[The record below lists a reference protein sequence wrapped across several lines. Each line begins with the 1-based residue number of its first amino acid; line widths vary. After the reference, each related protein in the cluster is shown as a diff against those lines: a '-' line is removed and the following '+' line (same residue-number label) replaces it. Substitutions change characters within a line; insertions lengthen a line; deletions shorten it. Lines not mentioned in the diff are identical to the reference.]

1 MPLNLV
7 VQTAFLG
14 DLLLAIPLLKRC
26 RQIWP
31 DHQLGLVCR
40 KGFGDFFLKT
50 HLVDHVFEI
59 KKGDAESYNQALSG
73 IAQHQVN
80 YLLSPHE
87 STRTIFFCRKIKA
100 QHKIGFKKFFSFLAF
115 SQTVKKPMQL
125 PDPMRQMSLLQNV
138 DSKLAEQLSSYQSTQ
153 RPFETDFRG
162 KLPAPPQWASMS
174 VREEI
179 LKCLDVYKNLES
191 RYDLKGLSENRGV
204 LMFPGSV
211 WATKRWTKE
220 GFVQTGMSLQSQG
233 YQVYVM
239 GGPGEEALAQEVMEA
254 IPGSICIAGKTSI
267 LESTQIIARAR
278 LLVGNDSAAS
288 HMAAAC
294 ETPLIAVFGPT
305 VLRFGF
311 RPWSADSY
319 IAQKENL
326 PCRPCGKHGHKVCP
340 IKTHVCMTHL
350 PAEQVVDKAEFI
362 LRS

>member
-14 DLLLAIPLLKRC
+14 DLFLAIPLLKRC

-31 DHQLGLVCR
+31 DQQLGLVCR

-50 HLVDHVFEI
+50 KLVDHVFEI
-59 KKGDAESYNQALSG
+59 KKGDADSYNQALAG
-73 IAQHQVN
+73 IAKFDVN

-87 STRTIFFCRKIKA
+87 SMRTIFFCRKIAAKN
-100 QHKIGFKKFFSFLAF
+100 KIGFKKFWSFLAF
-115 SQTVKKPMQL
+115 ANTVKKPMTL
-125 PDPMRQMSLLQNV
+125 PDPLRQMSLLTVV
-138 DSKLAEQLSSYQSTQ
+138 DSQLSEMLAAYSETEKPYQ
-153 RPFETDFRG
+153 TDLRG
-162 KLPAPPQWASMS
+162 KLSAPPEWASMS
-174 VREEI
+174 ARSEI
-179 LKCLDVYKNLES
+179 LKHKEIYQGLEQ
-191 RYDLKGLSENRGV
+191 RYDLNGLNEDRGV

-220 GFVQTGMSLQSQG
+220 GFIETGKTLQSQG

-239 GGPGEEALAQEVMEA
+239 GGPGEEALADEVHKA
-254 IPGSICIAGKTSI
+254 VAGSICIAGKTSI

-294 ETPLIAVFGPT
+294 ETPLISVFGPT
-305 VLRFGF
+305 VLKFGF
-311 RPWSADSY
+311 RPWSASTY

-326 PCRPCGKHGHKVCP
+326 PCRPCGKHGHQVCP

-350 PAEQVVDKAEFI
+350 PAEQVVQKAEFI

>member
-31 DHQLGLVCR
+31 DHKLGLVCR

-50 HLVDHVFEI
+50 HLVDHIFEI
-59 KKGDAESYNQALSG
+59 KKGDANTYNQALSE
-73 IAQHQVN
+73 ISTHQVN

-87 STRTIFFCRKIKA
+87 SLRTIFFCRKIKA
-100 QHKIGFKKFFSFLAF
+100 QQKIGFKKFWSFLAF
-115 SQTVKKPMQL
+115 SQTVKKPMTL
-125 PDPMRQMSLLQNV
+125 PDPLRQMSLLQVADPNLGEL
-138 DSKLAEQLSSYQSTQ
+138 LATYSQSE
-153 RPFETDFRG
+153 RPYTPDYKG
-162 KLPAPPQWASMS
+162 KLSAPPEWASMS
-174 VREEI
+174 ARAEI
-179 LKCLDVYKNLES
+179 LKCTEAYRELEK
-191 RYDLKGLSENRGV
+191 RYDLKGVNEDRAV

-220 GFVQTGMSLQSQG
+220 GFIETGKALQSQG

-239 GGPGEEALAQEVMEA
+239 GGPGEEKLAEEVSQA
-254 IPGSICIAGKTSI
+254 VTGSLCIAGKTSI

-294 ETPLIAVFGPT
+294 ETPLISVFGPT

-311 RPWSADSY
+311 RPWSASTY

-326 PCRPCGKHGHKVCP
+326 PCRPCGKHGHQTCP

-350 PAEQVVDKAEFI
+350 PAEQVVQKAEFI

>member
-31 DHQLGLVCR
+31 DHKLGLVCR

-59 KKGDAESYNQALSG
+59 KKGDADSYNQALNG

-80 YLLSPHE
+80 YLVSPHE
-87 STRTIFFCRKIKA
+87 SLRTIFFCRKITA
-100 QHKIGFKKFFSFLAF
+100 QHKIGFKKFWSFLAF
-115 SQTVKKPMQL
+115 SQTVKKPMLL
-125 PDPMRQMSLLQNV
+125 PDPLRQMSLLQEV
-138 DSKLAEQLSSYQSTQ
+138 DPKLKDLLASYAQTEK
-153 RPFETDFRG
+153 PYTTDFNG
-162 KLPAPPQWASMS
+162 KLSAPPEWSSMS
-174 VREEI
+174 VRAEV
-179 LKCLDVYKNLES
+179 LKCTDAYRDLEK
-191 RYDLKGLSENRGV
+191 RYDLKGVNDDRAI

-220 GFVQTGMSLQSQG
+220 GFIDTGKSLQSQG

-239 GGPGEEALAQEVMEA
+239 GGPGEEKLAEEVSEA
-254 IPGSICIAGKTSI
+254 IPGSLCIAGKTSI

-294 ETPLIAVFGPT
+294 ETPLISVFGPT

-311 RPWSADSY
+311 RPWSASTY

-326 PCRPCGKHGHKVCP
+326 PCRPCGKHGHQKCP

-350 PAEQVVDKAEFI
+350 PAEQVVQKAEFI